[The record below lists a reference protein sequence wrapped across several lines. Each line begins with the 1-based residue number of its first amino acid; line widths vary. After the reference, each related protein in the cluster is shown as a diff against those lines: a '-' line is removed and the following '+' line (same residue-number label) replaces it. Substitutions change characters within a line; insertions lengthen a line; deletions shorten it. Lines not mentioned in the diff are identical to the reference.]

1 MGAQRDAKLKVH
13 LEQHVSSVS
22 FDPVGR
28 IELHL
33 LPGAPKELG
42 NDLREKL
49 NAWTGMRWV
58 VALSNTAGDRTV
70 EEVKRERKAAEL
82 SEIKKH
88 PAVVAVLRNFPDAT
102 IEVKPLP
109 GVKPEGTGTG

>member
-1 MGAQRDAKLKVH
+1 M
-13 LEQHVSSVS
+13 
-22 FDPVGR
+22 
-28 IELHL
+28 